1 MKRPVTHPAT
11 RPAARTLVSLALA
24 AGASLGL
31 AGRPALAWEAQTTQ
45 AGLAEEAALASA
57 LHKRLVELGF
67 GGGLFEI
74 LTIPPADA
82 PQLLEALRQLSPTH
96 GTVPDARGRM
106 TALSWIAA
114 GASIADAPIEHA
126 ANHFFDP
133 TTGAGWQAPASATL
147 ERLWRV
153 LRPRTPVPA
162 RGVPAPDWI
171 VDPRNPLGVEAFWA
185 QYQKAVTAATPGER
199 SRHMAAALVAAGAV
213 LHVLGDVGTPSHA
226 RADAAAH
233 FERLSDDGSD
243 IGSRMDRVAALA
255 FGRLGVPGPAR
266 LVTRTSVR
274 AFFTNAEGTGLADVI
289 GSRYFSSG
297 TLPADQ
303 LVGSGDN
310 APPKLA
316 RPRPEVPA
324 RLNLMAASRDEGTTL
339 KSERGVCLARYRV
352 DHNTLE
358 FFFDDACLLEQAQ
371 AILPEVAAYE
381 TGLLDFLL
389 RGQLTL
395 RQESGAVVVTTA
407 QKLGAGQLELL
418 LEDTRGQR
426 TSIKSQPVTT
436 AEAGAELLRIGAPAG
451 ARVLAVYRGKDE
463 AGETVISVGSAALE

>member
-1 MKRPVTHPAT
+1 MKR
-11 RPAARTLVSLALA
+11 TL
-24 AGASLGL
+24 ASLSLVAALG
-31 AGRPALAWEAQTTQ
+31 AGFSTSLVGSGTALAWEAQTTQ
-45 AGLAEEAALASA
+45 AGLAEEAALASV

-67 GGGLFEI
+67 SGGLFE
-74 LTIPPADA
+74 LLVIPPADA

-114 GASIADAPIEHA
+114 GASIADAPVEHA

-133 TTGAGWQAPASATL
+133 TTGAGWQAPPAAAF
-147 ERLWRV
+147 ERLWRM

-171 VDPRNPLGVEAFWA
+171 IDAKNPLGVEAFWA
-185 QYQKAVTAATPGER
+185 QYQKAATAATPGER

-233 FERLSDDGSD
+233 FERLSSDGTD
-243 IGSRMDRVAALA
+243 IGSRLDRVAALA
-255 FGRLGVPGPAR
+255 FGRLGVPGPGR
-266 LVTRTSVR
+266 VVTRTSLR
-274 AFFTNAEGTGLADVI
+274 AFFTSADGTGLADVI
-289 GSRYFSSG
+289 GSSYFSAG

-303 LVGSGDN
+303 LLGSGDQVT
-310 APPKLA
+310 PKLA
-316 RPRPEVPA
+316 RPKPQLPA
-324 RLNLMAASRDEGTTL
+324 RLNQMAAGRDEGTTL
-339 KSERGVCLARYRV
+339 KNDRGVCLARYRV
-352 DHNTLE
+352 EHSLLE
-358 FFFDDACLLEQAQ
+358 FFLDDACLLEQVQ

-389 RGQLTL
+389 RGQLAL
-395 RQESGAVVVTTA
+395 RQEGGAVVITSA

-418 LEDTRGQR
+418 LEDASGQR
-426 TSIKSQPVTT
+426 TALKSQPVTA
-436 AEAGAELLRIGAPAG
+436 AEAGAELVRIGAPAG
-451 ARVLAVYRGKDE
+451 KRVIAVYRGKDG
-463 AGETVISVGSAALE
+463 AGEPLVSVGAAALE